1 MWAVAACVD
10 SLRGALSKLDKA
22 LRLSLPVFIRSTGR
36 RLFMCAP
43 MREDRLCTGAYLTV
57 SWVRVPAPVQGV
69 GVLGVAAVD
78 AVAAVV
84 VGLCGQLAAV
94 LRRGAAGLQVPVFVA
109 FARAHRKRPG
119 RCGTYRASLDES
131 RFCPSCSLGLRSSY

>member
-36 RLFMCAP
+36 RLLMCAP

-69 GVLGVAAVD
+69 
-78 AVAAVV
+78 
-84 VGLCGQLAAV
+84 QM
-94 LRRGAAGLQVPVFVA
+94 R
-109 FARAHRKRPG
+109 
-119 RCGTYRASLDES
+119 YRASKSLSASLDKARGETGETAYCYPK
-131 RFCPSCSLGLRSSY
+131 RRITTHL